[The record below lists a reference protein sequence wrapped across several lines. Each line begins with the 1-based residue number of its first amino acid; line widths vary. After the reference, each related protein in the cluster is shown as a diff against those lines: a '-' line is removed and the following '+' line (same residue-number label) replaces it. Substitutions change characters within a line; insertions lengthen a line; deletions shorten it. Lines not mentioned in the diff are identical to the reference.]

1 MPTGTVSGSAQLAT
15 AISGSFTALSA
26 SLACR
31 ITSGGGGGGS
41 DNLGSHTATQNLN
54 LDNNAV
60 INASNV
66 SGSATSTGSFGNV
79 YVDETLEIGNGTQ
92 AVNISILGPNSN
104 ANSSKL
110 SFGDNKTAGVY
121 PGNNGVSFRFDT
133 DANKLILEDEYNMD
147 QAGTRTL
154 FEVPRDGN
162 FAISGSSTS
171 TGSFGAGLYDGNVGL
186 GIKNVAMT
194 DPTGGSRTL
203 HIHKDG
209 SDSAAALRFTTG
221 DTGTALQD
229 GLVLE
234 YWDGAAY
241 LWNYENTSLGFA
253 TNNTTRMTIAAGGD
267 ITMNNGLIVTNNITA
282 NGNIVGDN
290 GTIISGINTIC
301 LLYTSPSPRDS

>member
-1 MPTGTVSGSAQLAT
+1 MHLAT
-15 AISGSFTALSA
+15 NGNNESF
-26 SLACR
+26 R
-31 ITSGGGGGGS
+31 ITGGTSG
-41 DNLGSHTATQNLN
+41 
-54 LDNNAV
+54 V
-60 INASNV
+60 
-66 SGSATSTGSFGNV
+66 
-79 YVDETLEIGNGTQ
+79 
-92 AVNISILGPNSN
+92 
-104 ANSSKL
+104 
-110 SFGDNKTAGVY
+110 
-121 PGNNGVSFRFDT
+121 
-133 DANKLILEDEYNMD
+133 
-147 QAGTRTL
+147 
-154 FEVPRDGN
+154 
-162 FAISGSSTS
+162 ISGSSTS
-171 TGSFGAGLYDGNVGL
+171 TGSFGAGLYAGNVGL

-290 GTIISGINTIC
+290 DTI
-301 LLYTSPSPRDS
+301 L